1 MTLVIRTMGRT
12 EIELVLDWAA
22 AEGWNPGL
30 DDVTPFQVADPHGF
44 VLAVADGAPAAMVSV
59 VRYGTGFGFLGLYI
73 AAPASRG
80 RGLGLQVWNAGLER
94 LAGRTVGLDG
104 VVAQQDNYRRSGF
117 VYAWPNF
124 RFGGRIAAGA
134 VAGLVDARTLPFD
147 KIQELDC
154 ELFPAPRA
162 AFLAAWLAM
171 PASMSLAL
179 VEDGR
184 LVGLGTIRRC
194 RQGCKIGPLYAP
206 SRISAE
212 RLIGGLA
219 RFAPGQELFLDVP
232 GTNAAALA
240 MATDLGLELCFE
252 TARMYRGPAPVLPMD
267 RIFGIT
273 TFELG

>member
-1 MTLVIRTMGRT
+1 MTLAIRTMSRA
-12 EIELVLDWAA
+12 EVELALDWAA

-30 DDVTPFQVADPHGF
+30 DDATPFQVADPHGF
-44 VLAVADGAPAAMVSV
+44 VIALAGGEPVAMVSV
-59 VRYGTGFGFLGLYI
+59 VRHGDDFGFLGFYI
-73 AAPASRG
+73 AAPGSRG
-80 RGLGLQVWNAGLER
+80 RGFGLEVWNASLAR

-117 VYAWPNF
+117 VYAWPNY
-124 RFGGRIAAGA
+124 RFGGKVSAAA
-134 VAGLVDARTLPFD
+134 ETALVDARSLPFD
-147 KIQELDC
+147 QVAGLDR
-154 ELFPAPRA
+154 ELFPAPRP

-171 PASMSLAL
+171 PHSRSLGL

-206 SRISAE
+206 SRPAAE
-212 RLIGGLA
+212 RLIRGLA
-219 RFAPGQELFLDVP
+219 RFAADEELYLDVP

-240 MATDLGLELCFE
+240 MASDLGLELRFE
-252 TARMYRGPAPVLPMD
+252 TARMYRGPASALPMD

>member
-1 MTLVIRTMGRT
+1 MTCDIRTMSHA
-12 EIELVLDWAA
+12 EVELALDWAA

-30 DDVTPFQVADPHGF
+30 GDATPFQVADPDGF
-44 VLAVADGAPAAMVSV
+44 VVATAEGAPAAMVSV
-59 VRYGTGFGFLGLYI
+59 VRYGADFGFLGFYI
-73 AAPASRG
+73 AAPARRG
-80 RGLGLQVWNAGLER
+80 RGFGLRVWNAGLAR

-117 VYAWPNF
+117 AYAWPNF
-124 RFGGRIAAGA
+124 RFGGRVAAA
-134 VAGLVDARTLPFD
+134 PDAGLVDARSLPFD
-147 KIQELDC
+147 ALEALDR
-154 ELFPAPRA
+154 ELFPAPRP

-171 PASMSLAL
+171 PASRSLGL

-206 SRISAE
+206 SRSGAE
-212 RLIGGLA
+212 RLIGALA
-219 RFAPGQELFLDVP
+219 RFAEGDELFLDVV
-232 GTNAAALA
+232 GLNADA
-240 MATDLGLELCFE
+240 MAMAADLGLDLRFE
-252 TARMYRGPAPVLPMD
+252 TARMYRGPAPVLPMH